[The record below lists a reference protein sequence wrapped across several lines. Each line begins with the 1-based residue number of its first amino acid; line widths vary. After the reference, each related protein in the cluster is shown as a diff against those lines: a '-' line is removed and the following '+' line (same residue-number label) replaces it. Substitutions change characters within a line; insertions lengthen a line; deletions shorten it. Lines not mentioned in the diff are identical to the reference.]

1 MRGVRRLCLIAAVL
15 ASQAGARGA
24 SALDDDGNAN
34 LHGQGASTCAAFG
47 AARKAGKAADYE
59 QWLDGYLS
67 AVNLVLPDTYDIL
80 GAKER
85 GAALAWLDQYC
96 AGNAGDAFGF
106 AANRLAA
113 YLYPNRHAS
122 KPAK

>member
-1 MRGVRRLCLIAAVL
+1 MRFALAAAGL
-15 ASQAGARGA
+15 GFALSASPAA
-24 SALDDDGNAN
+24 ALDDDGEAN
-34 LHGQGASTCAAFG
+34 IYGPGAGPCSAYV
-47 AARKAGKAADYE
+47 AARKGGSAQTFE

-80 GAKER
+80 GDKKRETAV
-85 GAALAWLDQYC
+85 AWLDVYC
-96 AGNAGDAFGF
+96 TQNPDDAFGF

-113 YLYPNRHAS
+113 YLYPNRLAA